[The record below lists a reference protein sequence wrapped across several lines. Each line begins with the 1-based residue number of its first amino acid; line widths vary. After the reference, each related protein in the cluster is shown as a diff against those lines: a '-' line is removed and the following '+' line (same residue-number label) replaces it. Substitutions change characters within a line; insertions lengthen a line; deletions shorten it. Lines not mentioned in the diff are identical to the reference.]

1 VSGTENPKR
10 TSRAKPKA
18 ATGNVSAAVEE
29 NSTVDAAQ
37 AKQEVLANQQ
47 SEAELK
53 AKAKSEADA
62 AAEAEAKA
70 EAKAKEEAKAA
81 AEAEAKFQ
89 AALNSLEKEGNEIEQ
104 VDTTQIAGSDAQ
116 LNDRV
121 LSVLGAF
128 KVRAKSAD
136 GFWRSGVQFHRIQE
150 KLVFVVDEEPDA
162 ASRIHAKGYEPEHV
176 VFLAVEDA
184 KRVHREP
191 NLAIE
196 EVELA
201 DVIDLSDT
209 E

>member
-1 VSGTENPKR
+1 MSGTTNPKR

-18 ATGNVSAAVEE
+18 ATGTVSAAVEE
-29 NSTVDAAQ
+29 NSTVDAA
-37 AKQEVLANQQ
+37 
-47 SEAELK
+47 
-53 AKAKSEADA
+53 
-62 AAEAEAKA
+62 KA
-70 EAKAKEEAKAA
+70 EPEA
-81 AEAEAKFQ
+81 
-89 AALNSLEKEGNEIEQ
+89 LTEKEGNELEQ
-104 VDTTQIAGSDAQ
+104 VDATQTAGSDAQ

-176 VFLAVEDA
+176 VFLAVEKA

-201 DVIDLSDT
+201 DVIDLGDT